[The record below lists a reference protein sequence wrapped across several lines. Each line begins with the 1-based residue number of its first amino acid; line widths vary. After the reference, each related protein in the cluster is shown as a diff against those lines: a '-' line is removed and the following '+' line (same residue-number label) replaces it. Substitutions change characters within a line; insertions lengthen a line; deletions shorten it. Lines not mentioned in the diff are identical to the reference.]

1 MKIYRLVI
9 CYNDEK
15 EELEYIEESVEDD
28 QCYEK
33 EPIMMGM
40 IDLSEVFEE
49 YEEFAKHFTGEI
61 GKA

>member
-1 MKIYRLVI
+1 MKIYKLVI
-9 CYNDEK
+9 CYNEKDEQ
-15 EELEYIEESVEDD
+15 LEYIEESVEDD
-28 QCYEK
+28 DYQ
-33 EPIMMGM
+33 EPLMLGT